1 MSAQLIDG
9 KQIASDVRAEVKDG
23 VAKLLADTGVTAG
36 LATVL
41 VGADPASHKYVSMKR
56 KACAEAGI
64 ESFHRELPADA
75 TQDDVLALVR
85 DLGADSRVH
94 GILVQLPLPKQIDEK
109 TVLDAV
115 PLAKDVDGFHP
126 LNIGA
131 LAMKGRDPEFMP
143 CTPHGCMVLLE
154 RSGTEISGANAVVIG
169 RSNIVGMP
177 AALMLIERNAT
188 VTVCHSRTKN
198 IEEICRNAD
207 IVIAAI
213 GRAHFV
219 KADWIKPGATVIDV
233 GTNVIDDASRKSG
246 KRLVGDVDFAA
257 ANEVAGKITP
267 VPGGVGPMTIAMLM
281 NNTLRAATKSA
292 AEKTAAEKAAAE
304 KAAAE

>member
-9 KQIASDVRAEVKDG
+9 KQIAADVRSEVKDG

-41 VGADPASHKYVSMKR
+41 VGTDPASHKYVSMKR

-64 ESFHRELPADA
+64 ESFRRELAADA

-85 DLGADSRVH
+85 DLGADTRIH
-94 GILVQLPLPKQIDEK
+94 GILVQLPLPRQIDEK

-115 PLAKDVDGFHP
+115 PLEKDVDGFHP

-207 IVIAAI
+207 IVLAAI

-233 GTNVIDDASRKSG
+233 GTNMIDDASRKSG
-246 KRLVGDVDFAA
+246 KRLVGDVDFEAA
-257 ANEVAGKITP
+257 KEVAGKITP

-281 NNTLRAATKSA
+281 NNTLRAAVKFA
-292 AEKTAAEKAAAE
+292 ATQRATQRAGQREE
-304 KAAAE
+304 